1 MILPETIRSII
12 ADRIIRIVAPAI
24 IGVAIIA
31 IAAILF
37 FSGQQY
43 NRIFTAFAAIIF
55 ALVAWLF
62 AYRQKPLI
70 GIRFILI
77 CFIMTSLVGIF
88 INGGV
93 KAPIYAANLS
103 FITLV
108 VVIYG
113 LKGGIIY
120 ALSMFSIG
128 AITIKM
134 QTLGVLPPVAE
145 PPALFLLIHYGYMMF
160 LTICFVLV
168 PVRLMLET
176 LVDSQNQSN
185 HLTQAV
191 DEKQQAQENLQS
203 ILDKTPDIIY
213 RLNKEGEIT
222 YISRAV
228 SKYGYKPEEL
238 IGTSIAELVPP
249 GERTLAEP
257 KLSER
262 RTGARGTR
270 GFEAKLMNG
279 PHLSRDPGK
288 KAERPNWTTFHV
300 YTDGLYSEGH
310 VSPDSFL
317 GTQGIA
323 HDVSKLKDIEKRI
336 SFLAS
341 VVDQAAE
348 DVIITDPRG
357 IINYVNPKFEE
368 ITGYLQH
375 EVIGK
380 TTAILKSSKHND
392 FFFKDIWRTITSG
405 HVWQGHIWNKTKSG
419 KEILQDVTIKPILD
433 SHKNVTGYVSVR
445 RDITKQVER
454 EQQTRQSQKM
464 EAIGTLAGGIAHDF
478 NNILSG
484 ILGYAELAKYD
495 VEDSPK
501 TLQKL
506 DNIIDAGQR
515 ATALVSQILSFS
527 RSQKTTPVPV
537 SPKLIGREV
546 LKLLRA
552 SLPANIEIVQSF
564 NSEFHVFADP
574 VNIHQVFMN
583 LCTNAGH
590 AMREEGGKLTV
601 LIEDTFLSRE
611 DAENYIG
618 LKEGK
623 YIKISIEDTGQ
634 GIPEEIQKQIF
645 DPFFT
650 TKIRG
655 EGTGM
660 GLSVVHGI
668 VKDLEG
674 SIFLRSKVN
683 KGTSFEV
690 FLPAIDERAEIPT
703 IADKKVLPGGSER
716 ILFVDDEEMQANLA
730 KESLSRF
737 GYKVTVFT
745 NSLEAFKHF
754 LGHADDYDLVITD
767 MTMPVM
773 TGDILTKEIHQ
784 IKPKIPVIMFTG
796 FSEIMDAEKARVLNI
811 KALVYKPVIREKL
824 LKTVR
829 KVLDEIDK

>member
-1 MILPETIRSII
+1 MILPETIRSVI
-12 ADRIIRIVAPAI
+12 ADRIIRIIAPAI

-31 IAAILF
+31 IFAVLF
-37 FSGQQY
+37 FSGHQY
-43 NRIFTAFAAIIF
+43 SRILTALAGIIF
-55 ALVAWLF
+55 AIIAWLY
-62 AYRQKPLI
+62 ALREKPLI
-70 GIRFILI
+70 GIRYIVI
-77 CFIMTSLVGIF
+77 CFIATSLTGILV
-88 INGGV
+88 NGGIR
-93 KAPIYAANLS
+93 APVYAANLT
-103 FITLV
+103 FIIMTV
-108 VVIYG
+108 VLYG
-113 LKGGIIY
+113 AKGGILF
-120 ALSMFSIG
+120 ALGVSTVG
-128 AITIKM
+128 AISIKL
-134 QTLGVLPPVAE
+134 QALGLLPVVGE
-145 PPALFLLIHYGYMMF
+145 PPAVFLLIHYGYMM
-160 LTICFVLV
+160 LLSICFVLV
-168 PVRLMLET
+168 PVQLMLET
-176 LVDSQNQSN
+176 LIDSKRQSDK
-185 HLTQAV
+185 LKQAV
-191 DEKQQAQENLQS
+191 DERQQAQEKLQS

-222 YISRAV
+222 YISEAV
-228 SKYGYKPEEL
+228 RKYGYTPEEL

-249 GERTLAEP
+249 EERIQAEP

-279 PHLSRDPGK
+279 PHLYSDTDQKYG
-288 KAERPNWTTFHV
+288 RPKWTTFHV

-310 VSPDSFL
+310 VSPESFI

-323 HDVSKLKDIEKRI
+323 HDASKLKDIEKRI

-357 IINYVNPKFEE
+357 VINYVNPKFEE
-368 ITGYLQH
+368 ITGYSSR

-380 TTAILKSSKHND
+380 TPAILKSTKHD
-392 FFFKDIWRTITSG
+392 TISFKDIWRTITAG
-405 HVWQGHIWNKTKSG
+405 HVWQGHIWNRTKSG

-433 SHKNVTGYVSVR
+433 SDKNVTGYASVR
-445 RDITKQVER
+445 RDITKQRER

-495 VEDSPK
+495 VENSPK

-506 DNIIDAGQR
+506 DNIISAGQR

-527 RSQKTTPVPV
+527 RSQKTTPTPV
-537 SPKLIGREV
+537 SPQLIGREV

-552 SLPANIEIVQSF
+552 SLPANIEIEQNF

-601 LIEDTFLSRE
+601 IIEDIFLNKAQAE
-611 DAENYIG
+611 DYIG
-618 LKEGK
+618 LKHGK
-623 YIKISIEDTGQ
+623 YIKISVQDTGK
-634 GIPEEIQKQIF
+634 GIPDEIQKQIF

-674 SIFLRSKVN
+674 TILLHSKIG

-690 FLPAIDERAEIPT
+690 FLPAIDETTNIPT
-703 IADKKVLPGGSER
+703 IAGTKALPGGTER

-745 NSLEAFKHF
+745 NSLDAFKHF
-754 LGHADDYDLVITD
+754 LNNADDYDLIITD

-773 TGDILTKEIHQ
+773 TGDIFTQEIHQ
-784 IKPKIPVIMFTG
+784 IKPELPVIMFTG
-796 FSEIMDAEKARVLNI
+796 FSEIMDAEKARALNI
-811 KALVYKPVIREKL
+811 KALVYKPVIKEKL

-829 KVLDEIDK
+829 KVLDETTR